1 MWRGT
6 KGGTE
11 TIFDVFRGRLRVL
24 ASLIIILAPPPLGPV
39 VTVISTLL
47 CSVLLPNTFPVST
60 PDHPNYD
67 HLHASASYSNS
78 LDFVRDVGL
87 PAREGLARAMAESH

>member
-1 MWRGT
+1 MCSMWRGT

-11 TIFDVFRGRLRVL
+11 TIFDVRGRLRVL

-39 VTVISTLL
+39 VTVISALL

-60 PDHPNYD
+60 PDHPNYN

-78 LDFVRDVGL
+78 LDFCQTLDSPHVRG
-87 PAREGLARAMAESH
+87 